1 LEQDHWQVDFAKGGV
16 ASMDNIALLCRYHHR
31 LKTHQGWRLV
41 KERGHW
47 DFLPPDTPKPPPTRK
62 RTRRSTQP
70 DKRPDP
76 TRRPPSHPD
85 PGPDPPLFHLEE

>member
-1 LEQDHWQVDFAKGGV
+1 
-16 ASMDNIALLCRYHHR
+16 MLCRYHHR

-41 KERGHW
+41 KTDGQW

-62 RTRRSTQP
+62 RTRATRRA
-70 DKRPDP
+70 KHNADP
-76 TRRPPSHPD
+76 TRRPPSQID